1 MYQDQYGL
9 SLSCCS
15 DEAGE
20 AYVTGIDDALRL
32 DRPGIEPLRRAIS
45 LDPDFALGHAA
56 LARQLQI
63 HGFSGEVHDH
73 LQRAVKLKPGA
84 TPRERASID
93 VVVSAATF
101 QPDALALAGAHIKAF
116 PNDVFVLAH
125 VLGPFGL
132 LAFSGQR
139 DWREKNVELIDSL
152 RGSFPEDDW
161 WFTSSLAFLAAE
173 VGDLAAARQYA
184 EHAWSLDENGNTAH
198 SIAHLHFEEGELQ
211 QGKRFIRE
219 WIANHGHA
227 SDMRHHLVWH
237 LALLQ
242 REEGADASEMLEIFA
257 RELDPKINDPMPLST
272 FSDNASLLWRC
283 QLSGLQVPA
292 DAIAELV
299 AYGERHYPNTGFVF
313 ADVHRVMAAGLAG
326 EEQQDEL
333 LASLV
338 RRTIETGSRECA
350 VMQSIAEG
358 FFAFAKGDFH
368 AASNLLQ
375 PVLAD
380 SVLLGGSNP
389 QRRIVAETCSA
400 ATSAAA

>member
-9 SLSCCS
+9 CLSCNS
-15 DEAGE
+15 DEARA
-20 AYVTGIDDALRL
+20 AYISGIDDALRL
-32 DRPGIEPLRRAIS
+32 DRPGIKPLRKAIE
-45 LDPDFALGHAA
+45 LDPDFALAHAA

-63 HGFSGEVHDH
+63 HGFVAEVPQH
-73 LQRAVKLKPGA
+73 LRCAEDLKSGA
-84 TPRERASID
+84 TSREQAAVD

-101 QPDALALAGAHIKAF
+101 QQNALQLAGAHIEKF
-116 PNDVFVLAH
+116 PNDVFILAH

-139 DWREKNVELIDSL
+139 DWRERNVELIDSL
-152 RGSFPEDDW
+152 RGSFPADDW

-211 QGKRFIRE
+211 QGKQFLHE

-237 LALLQ
+237 LALLL
-242 REEGADASEMLEIFA
+242 REEGADASELLEIFA
-257 RELDPKINDPMPLST
+257 RELDPKISDPMPLST

-283 QLSGLQVPA
+283 HLSGLEIPA

-326 EEQQDEL
+326 EEQQNEL
-333 LASLV
+333 LASLA
-338 RRTIETGSRECA
+338 RRTNETGSHECA
-350 VMQSIAEG
+350 VMQKIAEG
-358 FFAFAKGDFH
+358 FFAFAKRDFH
-368 AASNLLQ
+368 AASRLLQ

-389 QRRIVAETCSA
+389 QRRIVAETCNA
-400 ATSAAA
+400 ATSAVA